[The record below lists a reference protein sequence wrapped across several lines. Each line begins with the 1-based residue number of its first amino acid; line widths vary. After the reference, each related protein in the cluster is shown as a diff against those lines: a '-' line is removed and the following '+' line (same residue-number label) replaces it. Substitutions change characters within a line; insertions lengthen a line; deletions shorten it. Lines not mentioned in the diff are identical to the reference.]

1 MKKTVY
7 GCVAACAAALIV
19 WSGSC
24 PAVEQAA
31 AVGIDPEASAIIKAL
46 SEGNQR
52 TGNVRFKVYDTSD
65 EVTDSGEILQYAHVR
80 TAVLRRPDKLWME
93 TRGDKANTSLWYDG
107 AMFTLLDRDKN
118 VYVQLKAPAT
128 LDETIDM
135 VYDRYGISTPLA
147 DMLSGNMYAVLMD
160 SVITCR
166 YLGQGLVGDR
176 APSHRRHAEGHR
188 LAGMDRSGRQPAV
201 AQAGDNL

>member
-24 PAVEQAA
+24 SAVEQAA

-52 TGNVRFKVYDTSD
+52 IGNVRFKVYDTSD
-65 EVTDSGEILQYAHVR
+65 EVTDSGEMIQYAHVR
-80 TAVLRRPDKLWME
+80 TVTLRRPDRLWME

-128 LDETIDM
+128 LDETIDF
-135 VYDRYGISTPLA
+135 RRFNRTLQESSRRCAARSAYGTRTLGTFVISGSMACAMTTRGITPA
-147 DMLSGNMYAVLMD
+147 QD
-160 SVITCR
+160 
-166 YLGQGLVGDR
+166 YLNIYEYI
-176 APSHRRHAEGHR
+176 RHK
-188 LAGMDRSGRQPAV
+188 
-201 AQAGDNL
+201 